1 MVGQNQLPDIAV
13 RCMEPSNN
21 NPMQGVF
28 LDSAYDPATNRI
40 NMIRVGGMDIMLH
53 IAIEFLKLSNIDSLD
68 EPTDLEDP
76 PFGPFVQRS
85 PDILLL
91 DPKSE
96 QAEALYERALQHAEG
111 LMMAYRKHLQAKQRP
126 SQETS

>member
-53 IAIEFLKLSNIDSLD
+53 IAVEFLKFANVSSCD
-68 EPTDLEDP
+68 EKDP
-76 PFGPFVQRS
+76 PFGPFDS
-85 PDILLL
+85 AYPDILHI
-91 DPKSE
+91 DPESP
-96 QAEALYERALQHAEG
+96 QAEALYERSLQHAEG